1 MRWGLDRTAFRLR
14 VVSKRTMADR
24 TGAVSWLP
32 VNNWRTAR
40 HTKRQKFDDTGR
52 LVAGG
57 GSTETGFCQG
67 V

>member
-14 VVSKRTMADR
+14 VISKRTMADR
-24 TGAVSWLP
+24 IGAVSWSP
-32 VNNWRTAR
+32 VNNRCTAR

-57 GSTETGFCQG
+57 GSTEAGFCQG